1 MYASPAEKPFK
12 IYQSSAGS
20 GKTYTL
26 VKEYISIVLKSDNPN
41 KFRQILAITFTNK
54 AATEMKERVL
64 DALLQLSKDA
74 DAKLMQDFVTSTGIK
89 KPELINKS
97 SKAYKNIIH
106 QYGDF
111 NILTIDKFV
120 HRIIRS
126 FARELDLSLS
136 FEIETD
142 IDTFLQRSIGV
153 LLNNIGADE
162 ELTRYLIR
170 FSEQLIEDSG

>member
-1 MYASPAEKPFK
+1 
-12 IYQSSAGS
+12 
-20 GKTYTL
+20 
-26 VKEYISIVLKSDNPN
+26 
-41 KFRQILAITFTNK
+41 
-54 AATEMKERVL
+54 MK
-64 DALLQLSKDA
+64 
-74 DAKLMQDFVTSTGIK
+74 DFVTSTGIK

-162 ELTRYLIR
+162 ELTRVFNSI
-170 FSEQLIEDSG
+170 FGTID

>member
-1 MYASPAEKPFK
+1 MFDSPAEKPFK

-41 KFRQILAITFTNK
+41 NFRQILAITFTNK

-64 DALLQLSKDA
+64 DALLKLSRSEDA
-74 DAKLMQDFVTSTGIK
+74 DLMKDFVASTGINK
-89 KPELINKS
+89 SELISKS
-97 SKAYKNIIH
+97 HKAYKNIIH
-106 QYGDF
+106 HYGDF

-136 FEIETD
+136 F
-142 IDTFLQRSIGV
+142 
-153 LLNNIGADE
+153 
-162 ELTRYLIR
+162 
-170 FSEQLIEDSG
+170 